1 MKTRDQIYGQ
11 EAARL
16 LRDVTMYR
24 ALTKPQ
30 LLALYPGKKEKIAAL
45 LNHLVRQGRI
55 FYDSTND
62 CYHADAEMK
71 QDAGMM
77 AAVWVLIDFIE
88 EVEFHSVSDYPAK
101 LLFFAGVEVYEVIY
115 VPLNQEA
122 LINQL
127 WVQKEEQPPRR
138 IVLVDMPEQIPRI
151 HIPGCSGYCTV
162 SPAGSV
168 TYFQKEAN

>member
-62 CYHADAEMK
+62 CYHADAE
-71 QDAGMM
+71 
-77 AAVWVLIDFIE
+77 
-88 EVEFHSVSDYPAK
+88 
-101 LLFFAGVEVYEVIY
+101 
-115 VPLNQEA
+115 LNQEA

>member
-88 EVEFHSVSDYPAK
+88 EVEFHSVSDYPA
-101 LLFFAGVEVYEVIY
+101 
-115 VPLNQEA
+115 
-122 LINQL
+122 
-127 WVQKEEQPPRR
+127 
-138 IVLVDMPEQIPRI
+138 
-151 HIPGCSGYCTV
+151 
-162 SPAGSV
+162 
-168 TYFQKEAN
+168 

>member
-1 MKTRDQIYGQ
+1 
-11 EAARL
+11 
-16 LRDVTMYR
+16 
-24 ALTKPQ
+24 
-30 LLALYPGKKEKIAAL
+30 
-45 LNHLVRQGRI
+45 
-55 FYDSTND
+55 
-62 CYHADAEMK
+62 
-71 QDAGMM
+71 MM

-101 LLFFAGVEVYEVIY
+101 LLFFAGGEVYEVIY

>member
-101 LLFFAGVEVYEVIY
+101 LLFFAGGEVYEVIY

-138 IVLVDMPEQIPRI
+138 IVLVDMPGADPRASI
-151 HIPGCSGYCTV
+151 SRAA
-162 SPAGSV
+162 AG
-168 TYFQKEAN
+168 TARFPPPEA